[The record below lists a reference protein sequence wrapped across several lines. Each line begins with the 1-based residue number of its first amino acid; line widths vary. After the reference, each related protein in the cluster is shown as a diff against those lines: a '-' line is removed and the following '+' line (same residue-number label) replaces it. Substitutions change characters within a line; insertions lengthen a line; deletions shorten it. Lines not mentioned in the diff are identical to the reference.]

1 MATTEPLVD
10 GIRPLSSFTPVA
22 QRLILALV
30 EAADAPPA
38 AITAADLAEIREVAR
53 EAAREATVAALRD
66 RDARRALP
74 TTRRASTPPLH

>member
-1 MATTEPLVD
+1 MAEETLVD
-10 GIRPLSSFTPVA
+10 GIRPLSSFSPVE
-22 QRLILALV
+22 QRAILALV

-38 AITAADLAEIREVAR
+38 EFTSLQEAELRKAAR

-74 TTRRASTPPLH
+74 TTRRASPLLLH